1 MRPGLCLHNKRG
13 RVWKE
18 GTSTSVVYLKITCG
32 YLVSAGAAGVSAGA
46 GVAASGAAFA
56 GA

>member
-32 YLVSAGAAGVSAGA
+32 YLVSAGA